1 MNIAKINAIN
11 SNMKEARKPIKKQ
24 NKNKTKTAH
33 TPFIPF
39 KRLIYRDIYIYIYI
53 YNYQNLN
60 LPLQFDYNLKT

>member
-11 SNMKEARKPIKKQ
+11 SNMKEARKHIKKQ

-39 KRLIYRDIYIYIYI
+39 KRWINIYIYIYI
-53 YNYQNLN
+53 YNYQNSY